1 MLELAQREWRKSS
14 FLGTFFALML
24 DAQSQQNAGDEFKR
38 KKKENERLIYSTK
51 PEVSMK
57 ST

>member
-1 MLELAQREWRKSS
+1 
-14 FLGTFFALML
+14 ML

-38 KKKENERLIYSTK
+38 KQKENERLIYSTK